1 MIAHVIHGDTD
12 PYLRKTHY
20 CDIAHPAIRELAD
33 RLRAAHG
40 ENDRELAVAAFYFVR
55 DRVKWEPGVWRQK
68 ASRTLRL
75 GIGSCTN
82 SANLMVAVL
91 RAAGVPAGFGV
102 MSVRGQ
108 VYLGPLVPPRL
119 QRHISRTSKHIH
131 AYVLL
136 GGAWLRCDPCYDREI
151 AAATNHLSPLSA
163 AVEWDGTRDAMLDI
177 DPDHILATT
186 GPAADIDPI
195 IRKRRRAKILL
206 GRPLAHQF
214 TRFLREAGPELQ
226 NPSEL
231 DPEFVNW
238 LKGPKYFHRLYY
250 RSLPM
255 PGRAEKRH
263 RDGVTGPG
271 DLTRCG

>member
-1 MIAHVIHGDTD
+1 MIARVIHEDTG
-12 PYLRKTHY
+12 PYLQKTRY
-20 CDIAHPAIRELAD
+20 CDIAHPAIYELAD

-40 ENDRELAVAAFYFVR
+40 ENDRELAVATFYFVR

-75 GIGSCTN
+75 GVGSCTN

-91 RAAGVPAGFGV
+91 RAAGVPAGFGI

-136 GGAWLRCDPCYDREI
+136 GGSWLRCDPCYDREI

-186 GPAADIDPI
+186 GPTADIDPVM
-195 IRKRRRAKILL
+195 RKRRRLKILF

-214 TRFLREAGPELQ
+214 TRFLREAGPELR

-238 LKGPKYFHRLYY
+238 LKGVKYFHQLYY
-250 RSLPM
+250 RALPT
-255 PGRAEKRH
+255 PGSPARH
-263 RDGVTGPG
+263 EWVS
-271 DLTRCG
+271 TRVLRGSRR